1 MADPNSDTDPQD
13 TAEAFDEDNL
23 DDTETYKFR
32 TFEENPDLLDLTR
45 ADGDADEDEDD
56 DTEFLALE
64 DEDREEEIERVRTD
78 GYDESDVDDVTDRDA
93 RDGVDDEAAYL
104 GRECVVKLVNGPTL
118 LKRVMRGSER
128 GTFLLLSYNA
138 SPLDNARLEWASP
151 VRWVR
156 RR

>member
-64 DEDREEEIERVRTD
+64 DEDLEEEIERVRTD

-93 RDGVDDEAAYL
+93 RDGVDDEEAD
-104 GRECVVKLVNGPTL
+104 E
-118 LKRVMRGSER
+118 
-128 GTFLLLSYNA
+128 
-138 SPLDNARLEWASP
+138 SPLIYVGDVDNLRGAQGSAAHFEPRAPLSDDDVEALGYSDED
-151 VRWVR
+151 
-156 RR
+156 